1 MAFCLHATLDFVVA
15 SMPTAYLSGEF
26 DNTTEKVDHA
36 AELNPTLGK
45 EQLRRY
51 GGV

>member
-1 MAFCLHATLDFVVA
+1 LRPRHAGLRRCLYAA
-15 SMPTAYLSGEF
+15 AYFSGEF

-36 AELNPTLGK
+36 AELDPTLGK
-45 EQLRRY
+45 QQLRRY